1 MIKKLDSNKMGKS
14 SLGWLESTF
23 HFSFAEYFNMDNMH
37 FGALRVINDDLIAG
51 NTGFDPHPHKDMEII
66 SYVVDGGLS
75 HADSMGNERT
85 LYRGEVQ
92 YMSAGTGV
100 VHSEH
105 NRESETLRLLQIW
118 IIPDKKG
125 YEPTYGDFRYN
136 WEDRVNKWLN
146 IVSSKDGDSIIKI
159 NQDAN
164 FYVTELEEGK
174 ELEFKVGSGRQ
185 AYLVQIEGESDI
197 NGISLSQRDGMEV
210 IEEDIVVK
218 AKSNKSHVLVIE
230 LAKKMRI

>member
-1 MIKKLDSNKMGKS
+1 MLRKLENKNMGKS
-14 SLGWLESTF
+14 NLGWLNSTF
-23 HFSFAEYFNMDNMH
+23 HFSFAEYFNVDNMN

-51 NTGFDPHPHKDMEII
+51 NTGFDPHPHRDMEII
-66 SYVVDGGLS
+66 SYVIDGGLT

-85 LYRGEVQ
+85 LYRGQVQ

-105 NRESETLRLLQIW
+105 NRENETLRLLQIW
-118 IIPDKKG
+118 VVPDKKN
-125 YEPTYGDFRYN
+125 YDPAYGDFRYK

-146 IVSSKDGDSIIKI
+146 IVSSKNGDSEIKI

-174 ELEFKVGSGRQ
+174 ELEFKVGAGRQ
-185 AYLVQIEGESDI
+185 AYLVQIEGDSEI
-197 NGISLSQRDGMEV
+197 NGLSLNAKDGMEV
-210 IEEDIVVK
+210 IEEDITIK
-218 AKSNKSHVLVIE
+218 AKTKSHVLVIE
-230 LAKKMRI
+230 LAKAMRF

>member
-1 MIKKLDSNKMGKS
+1 MLRKLENKNMGKS
-14 SLGWLESTF
+14 NLGWLNSTF
-23 HFSFAEYFNMDNMH
+23 HFSFAEYFNVDNMN

-51 NTGFDPHPHKDMEII
+51 NTGFDPHPHRDMEII
-66 SYVVDGGLS
+66 SYVIDGGLT

-85 LYRGEVQ
+85 LYRGQVQ

-105 NRESETLRLLQIW
+105 NRENETLRLLQIW
-118 IIPDKKG
+118 VVPDKKN
-125 YEPTYGDFRYN
+125 YEPAYGDFRYK

-146 IVSSKDGDSIIKI
+146 IVSSKNGDSEIKI

-174 ELEFKVGSGRQ
+174 ELEFKVGAGRQ
-185 AYLVQIEGESDI
+185 AYLVQIEGDSEI
-197 NGISLSQRDGMEV
+197 NGLSLNAKDGMEV
-210 IEEDIVVK
+210 IEEDITIK
-218 AKSNKSHVLVIE
+218 AKTKSHVLVIE
-230 LAKKMRI
+230 LAKAMRF

>member
-1 MIKKLDSNKMGKS
+1 MLRKLDNKNMGKS
-14 SLGWLESTF
+14 NLGWLNSTF
-23 HFSFAEYFNMDNMH
+23 HFSFAEYFNVDNMN
-37 FGALRVINDDLIAG
+37 FGVLRVINDDLIAG
-51 NTGFDPHPHKDMEII
+51 NTGFDPHPHRDMEII
-66 SYVVDGGLS
+66 SYVVDGGLT

-105 NRESETLRLLQIW
+105 NRENETLRLLQIW
-118 IIPDKKG
+118 VVPDKKN
-125 YEPTYGDFRYN
+125 YEPAYGDFRYE

-146 IVSSKDGDSIIKI
+146 IVSNKNGDSEIKI

-164 FYVTELEEGK
+164 FYVTELEKGK

-185 AYLVQIEGESDI
+185 AYLVQIEGDSEI
-197 NGISLSQRDGMEV
+197 NGISLNAKDGMEV
-210 IEEDIVVK
+210 LEEGITVK
-218 AKSNKSHVLVIE
+218 AKTKSHVLVIE
-230 LAKKMRI
+230 LAKAMRF

>member
-1 MIKKLDSNKMGKS
+1 MLRKLDNENMGKS
-14 SLGWLESTF
+14 NLGWLNSTF
-23 HFSFAEYFNMDNMH
+23 HFSFAEYFNVDNMN

-75 HADSMGNERT
+75 HGDSMGNERT

-105 NRESETLRLLQIW
+105 NRENETLRLLQIW
-118 IIPDKKG
+118 VVPDKKN
-125 YEPTYGDFRYN
+125 YEPAYGDFRYK
-136 WEDRVNKWLN
+136 WDDRVNKWLN
-146 IVSSKDGDSIIKI
+146 IVSSKNGDSEIKI

-164 FYVTELEEGK
+164 FYLTELEEGK
-174 ELEFKVGSGRQ
+174 ELEFKVGAGRQ
-185 AYLVQIEGESDI
+185 AYLVQIEGDSEI
-197 NGISLSQRDGMEV
+197 NGLSLNAKDGMEV
-210 IEEDIVVK
+210 IEEDITIK
-218 AKSNKSHVLVIE
+218 AKTKSHVLVIE
-230 LAKKMRI
+230 LAKAMRF